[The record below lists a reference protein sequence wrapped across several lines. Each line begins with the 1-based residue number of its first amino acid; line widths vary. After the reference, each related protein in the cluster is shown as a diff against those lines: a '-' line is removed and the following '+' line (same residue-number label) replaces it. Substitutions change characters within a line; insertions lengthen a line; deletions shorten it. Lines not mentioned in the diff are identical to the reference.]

1 MMEPWST
8 QTTQPQSAS
17 EFVTV
22 MEKAVRCMDE
32 MLGYRGPDRF
42 VLFYYEPRGEEVLW
56 RDSASYGFATGAWST
71 FLSEVGPVA
80 EHYNVDVGC
89 NGIPARDVLLIDR
102 RDRRAYF
109 AERHEAI
116 QFLAAIAGEQTRGGS
131 STQSNSNSTVPRAMV
146 EITHDAITQLAH
158 AIWERKGRPQGQEM
172 QDWLEAEAE
181 LKTSTTTRA

>member
-1 MMEPWST
+1 
-8 QTTQPQSAS
+8 
-17 EFVTV
+17 
-22 MEKAVRCMDE
+22 MDE

-71 FLSEVGPVA
+71 FLVEVAPVA

-89 NGIPARDVLLIDR
+89 NGVPARHVLLIDR

-109 AERHEAI
+109 AERGEALA
-116 QFLAAIAGEQTRGGS
+116 FLAAIAGEGS
-131 STQSNSNSTVPRAMV
+131 RASCARKSPQSKVPTAMV
-146 EITHDAITQLAH
+146 EITHEAITQLAH
-158 AIWERKGRPQGQEM
+158 NIWEKKGRPDGQAV

-181 LKTSTTTRA
+181 LKTTLHASS

>member
-1 MMEPWST
+1 
-8 QTTQPQSAS
+8 
-17 EFVTV
+17 
-22 MEKAVRCMDE
+22 MDQ

-71 FLSEVGPVA
+71 FLTEVGPVA
-80 EHYNVDVGC
+80 DHYNVDVGC
-89 NGIPARDVLLIDR
+89 HGVPAREVLLVDR
-102 RDRRAYF
+102 RDRRSYF

-116 QFLAAIAGEQTRGGS
+116 QFLAAIAGEQMRDGLAN
-131 STQSNSNSTVPRAMV
+131 QSNPKSKVPRAMV

-158 AIWERKGRPQGQEM
+158 TIWERKGRPQGQDV

-181 LKTSTTTRA
+181 LKTTLMTSA